1 MCFVVDIQWGMYQW
15 GMSLSDIL
23 TCSVYEVTIRGMVD
37 VLTVS
42 VLFWSC
48 VLYVVAGLGDCS
60 LLELR
65 Y

>member
-1 MCFVVDIQWGMYQW
+1 MCFVVNIQWGMYQW
-15 GMSLSDIL
+15 GVSLSDIL
-23 TCSVYEVTIRGMVD
+23 TCSVYEVIIIEMVD

-42 VLFWSC
+42 VPFWSR
-48 VLYVVAGLGDCS
+48 VLYVVAGLGDYS